1 MKILFA
7 SIQTLFKK
15 NFEVWLLV
23 LLIIVSGVGTQ
34 VYNLNKK
41 EIGNNYFKLIN
52 NSYFQQSLGHVF
64 ENLEPKL
71 KNIEYKIK
79 QGDTFAKVM
88 KNHNVPNNEIA
99 KINKILANDKNFKNL
114 RVNQKIIFTLDKS
127 KENRIVKYVYPA
139 TRTLKIELIRDITT
153 DEFKK
158 REIVTNLNRKI
169 IFKEGKITQSLYR
182 TASNLKVQ
190 PNVIVDFARIYGFQ
204 VDFQRDIR
212 KNDSFQ
218 ILYEIYVDDRGKI
231 FETGN
236 IIFSNLNLRGQ
247 NNSLYYYDQKDSQ
260 GHYDKNGKSAKKAL
274 MKTPINGARLSSPFG
289 MRKHPIDGFNKM
301 HRGTD
306 FAAPEGTPIMASG
319 DGIVTRAKWCGGGGN
334 CIKIKHNSTYQT
346 IYAHMSKFAHGMRPG
361 VRVKQGQIIGYVG
374 STGKSTGPHLHY
386 EVIENG
392 RKINSQTL
400 KLPSGK
406 ILSGK
411 NREKFEIA
419 RIKTDVLISEVILG
433 LN

>member
-7 SIQTLFKK
+7 SIQTLFKR

-88 KNHNVPNNEIA
+88 KIHNVPNNEIA
-99 KINKILANDKNFKNL
+99 KINKILANDKNFENL

-127 KENRIVKYVYPA
+127 KENIILKYVYPA

-260 GHYDKNGKSAKKAL
+260 GHSDKNGKSPKKAL
-274 MKTPINGARLSSPFG
+274 MKTPIYGA
-289 MRKHPIDGFNKM
+289 
-301 HRGTD
+301 
-306 FAAPEGTPIMASG
+306 
-319 DGIVTRAKWCGGGGN
+319 
-334 CIKIKHNSTYQT
+334 
-346 IYAHMSKFAHGMRPG
+346 
-361 VRVKQGQIIGYVG
+361 
-374 STGKSTGPHLHY
+374 
-386 EVIENG
+386 
-392 RKINSQTL
+392 
-400 KLPSGK
+400 
-406 ILSGK
+406 
-411 NREKFEIA
+411 
-419 RIKTDVLISEVILG
+419 
-433 LN
+433 

>member
-1 MKILFA
+1 MDF
-7 SIQTLFKK
+7 
-15 NFEVWLLV
+15 
-23 LLIIVSGVGTQ
+23 
-34 VYNLNKK
+34 
-41 EIGNNYFKLIN
+41 
-52 NSYFQQSLGHVF
+52 
-64 ENLEPKL
+64 
-71 KNIEYKIK
+71 
-79 QGDTFAKVM
+79 M

-99 KINKILANDKNFKNL
+99 KINKILENDKNFKNL

-306 FAAPEGTPIMASG
+306 FAAPMGTPIMASG
-319 DGIVTRAKWCGGGGN
+319 DGVVKKAGWCGGGGN
-334 CIKIKHNSTYQT
+334 CVVIRHNSTYET
-346 IYAHMSKFAHGMRPG
+346 IYAHMSKFASGIRSG
-361 VRVKQGQIIGYVG
+361 VRVKQGQTIGFVG

-386 EVIENG
+386 EVVVNG
-392 RKINSQTL
+392 KKVNSQTL

-406 ILSGK
+406 ILKGEERK
-411 NREKFEIA
+411 IFETKK
-419 RIKTDVLISEVILG
+419 IKLDVLKSEKIIG